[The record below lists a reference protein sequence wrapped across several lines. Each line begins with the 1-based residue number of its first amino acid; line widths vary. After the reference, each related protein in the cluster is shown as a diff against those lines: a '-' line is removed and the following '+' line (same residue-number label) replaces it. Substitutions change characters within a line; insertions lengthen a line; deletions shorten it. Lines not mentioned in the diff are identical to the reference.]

1 MAYDIIIGRNAS
13 DKKMFGDKGLIFI
26 AKGYVKMGNYTSLS
40 NKIFMDV
47 ARSHVVLV
55 AGKRGCLEG
64 NTLVFTDKGYKKIK
78 DYDKKQFRRDSQIV
92 FQDPQ
97 TSLNPKIRVGDAI
110 SEPLL
115 IHDVLPKQDI
125 KLRVQ
130 ELLAMVELPKERF
143 NRYPYELSGGER
155 QRVGIARALSLSPKF
170 LILDEPVSSL
180 DLCIQ
185 VQILNLLKNLKSKLG
200 LTYLFITHDLAVV
213 KYICDRV
220 AVIKE
225 GRVVEIGNVKEV
237 LNDPK
242 DLYTQKLV
250 RSSLS
255 L

>member
-1 MAYDIIIGRNAS
+1 MMAIFEIKDINKSFGNHKVLDNISLIINNGEVL
-13 DKKMFGDKGLIFI
+13 GLVGESGSGKSTLARIILDLLPPDSGEIF
-26 AKGYVKMGNYTSLS
+26 YN
-40 NKIFMDV
+40 N
-47 ARSHVVLV
+47 
-55 AGKRGCLEG
+55 
-64 NTLVFTDKGYKKIK
+64 KKIK
-78 DYDKKQFRRDSQIV
+78 DYDKKQFRRDCQIV